1 MQLINV
7 GSSPH
12 PEGIWVLITFSTST
26 MHATHCLYRLGW
38 IQWRVT
44 QDTVADCLLV
54 TKLPVGSGLLCNSP
68 NLGYCY
74 SWEKTF
80 RDIVPTRSARLLDRQ
95 KDSLLAYAGKN
106 RPGQQTDRKKSAR
119 TLEWLAYA
127 PGRWSRHRGAGPMPR
142 SRPSC
147 LCTDLLR
154 PPKVWTRHVS
164 N

>member
-12 PEGIWVLITFSTST
+12 PEGIWVLITSSTST

-68 NLGYCY
+68 NLGYYY

-80 RDIVPTRSARLLDRQ
+80 RDIVPTRSNRLSDRP
-95 KDSLLAYAGKN
+95 KDFLLAYAGKN
-106 RPGQQTDRKKSAR
+106 H
-119 TLEWLAYA
+119 
-127 PGRWSRHRGAGPMPR
+127 PGRKVPGLLSDLLMLPADDQGAGEQDQRQGPGPLVSVR
-142 SRPSC
+142 IC
-147 LCTDLLR
+147 WDLLKCER
-154 PPKVWTRHVS
+154 GT
-164 N
+164 